1 MSVKKVVITQYQDIV
16 NRAAIAARE
25 LYVPKEGWIRTVRK
39 ALRMSGVQLAV
50 RMRVTKSLISNI
62 EKAELS
68 GKITIKKIQQIAEAM
83 DCQFVYAVVPKKNV
97 QEIINYHA
105 RKKAQEIVEKANKH
119 MALED
124 QTLSN
129 EEIEYE
135 IDRLKQEILQ
145 ELPSEIWNANDRR
158 NELS

>member
-1 MSVKKVVITQYQDIV
+1 
-16 NRAAIAARE
+16 
-25 LYVPKEGWIRTVRK
+25 
-39 ALRMSGVQLAV
+39 
-50 RMRVTKSLISNI
+50 MRVTKSLISNI